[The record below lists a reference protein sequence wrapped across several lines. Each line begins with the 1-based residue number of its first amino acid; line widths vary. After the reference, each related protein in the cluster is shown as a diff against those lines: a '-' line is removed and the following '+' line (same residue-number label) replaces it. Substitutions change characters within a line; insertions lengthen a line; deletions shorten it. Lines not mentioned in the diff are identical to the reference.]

1 MRDYRP
7 NQRLEVDAVNLL
19 KSPSLCP
26 LIALMAGLAITLEPS
41 PANAADRGA
50 GMQKGTLAKTTA
62 NPKKRGFFSL
72 LFGGRADD
80 RRKSALTES
89 ARARNTAARAFL
101 QPSRVV
107 HVPTEVTLA
116 ALDTRTPAEG
126 RIASRPYPEAPMLVI
141 RSHDN
146 QPVLVQPLLAAI
158 AGPDHGSSQP
168 ESPTTDVTAALDLA
182 VPSSPKNPA
191 PAEPQTPEEPV
202 ARAAVPLFAS
212 PVPGRPGLVY
222 PPGLERIPENIV
234 DVTGLTPGSKARD
247 PLTKVIFL
255 VP

>member
-1 MRDYRP
+1 
-7 NQRLEVDAVNLL
+7 VNSLQT
-19 KSPSLCP
+19 PSLFS
-26 LIALMAGLAITLEPS
+26 LIALMAGFAILLQPS
-41 PANAADRGA
+41 SAVAADRSP
-50 GMQKGTLAKTTA
+50 GMQKGVTAKTTA
-62 NPKKRGFFSL
+62 SPKKRGFFNL
-72 LFGGRADD
+72 LFGGRSEV
-80 RRKSALTES
+80 RGQRES
-89 ARARNTAARAFL
+89 SEVSRARGTTTRAFL

-107 HVPTEVTLA
+107 HVPSEGTEA
-116 ALDTRTPAEG
+116 GLDAGMPLEG
-126 RIASRPYPEAPMLVI
+126 QMVSRPYPEAPMLVI

-146 QPVLVQPLLAAI
+146 KPVVVQPLLRPSASATV
-158 AGPDHGSSQP
+158 P
-168 ESPTTDVTAALDLA
+168 EQANDTTAQVTAALDLA
-182 VPSSPKNPA
+182 VPASKHPA
-191 PAEPQTPEEPV
+191 PADPPTPEEPV

>member
-1 MRDYRP
+1 M
-7 NQRLEVDAVNLL
+7 NLL
-19 KSPSLCP
+19 KSPFLCP

-72 LFGGRADD
+72 LFGGRGED

-116 ALDTRTPAEG
+116 ALDTRMPAEG

-141 RSHDN
+141 RSH
-146 QPVLVQPLLAAI
+146 

-222 PPGLERIPENIV
+222 PPGLERIPVNIV